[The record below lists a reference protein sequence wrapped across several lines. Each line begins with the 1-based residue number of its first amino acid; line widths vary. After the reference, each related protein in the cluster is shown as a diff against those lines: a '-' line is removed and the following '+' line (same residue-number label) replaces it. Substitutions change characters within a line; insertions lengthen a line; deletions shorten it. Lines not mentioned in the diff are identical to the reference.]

1 MVISHPSHPSTS
13 KCELAS
19 AVVTC
24 TSRGIFGTFT
34 CRYYRHKI
42 VTALYKK
49 ILSIL
54 LLTAVLA
61 LCSPLAAQTPRD
73 DSPELLYSD
82 FYRRALCLEPL
93 EAESE
98 LSPYLSHLW
107 LANLADSTQASALSD
122 IGFVLSQLGQP
133 EQAQAYLMR
142 AYRASHG
149 DHLIGEPL
157 ARMALAN
164 QDFATAEEVIT
175 ELLARVPDD
184 HFLLILLQQ
193 AYRSEEKWNKAIE
206 VGKKIVELS
215 RDDPRQVSGLAGLYM
230 QAGQQD
236 KAVELLEEYGKTHS
250 GEPTTQTVLFYLY
263 LSAGDYDRAGKALE
277 QLRKQ
282 DKGSDVVR
290 VAEVTYLARRE
301 RYRDGAKYIL
311 SQSRSEGID
320 PEQVESLIQ
329 TLYKESPSATEARR
343 EMVRVRPDIAKL
355 FPHTPQLRLGLS
367 QDYLLLGDTVAAEG
381 ILDRLVDDRVELV
394 SPYVY
399 FTDRYAAAEDTTNL
413 RHYAEAGHEALPE
426 EGVFRLYLALLA
438 VNAGDTTGYR
448 RQLDDALTV
457 VSTEDRFYPQLA
469 LLRADD
475 LSGGGDFE
483 AARPYYE
490 AAVSQ
495 PLPPA
500 YNNYAYFLTE
510 KSGTPADLDKAEKLA
525 RQAIKLDPDNG
536 TYLDTYAWV
545 LYRKGSSML
554 ALIYIKKAIEA
565 TETPDPT
572 LYEHLAEILTA
583 EGRYDEAIEAWRH
596 CLESGGDTKRVAQK
610 VEAITEM
617 KKKKAEPATD

>member
-1 MVISHPSHPSTS
+1 M
-13 KCELAS
+13 
-19 AVVTC
+19 
-24 TSRGIFGTFT
+24 
-34 CRYYRHKI
+34 
-42 VTALYKK
+42 TALYKK
-49 ILSIL
+49 ILPIL

-93 EAESE
+93 DAESE

-175 ELLARVPDD
+175 ELLERVPDD

-193 AYRSEEKWNKAIE
+193 AYRSEEKWDKAIE

-343 EMVRVRPDIAKL
+343 EVVKVRTEIAKL
-355 FPHTPQLRLGLS
+355 FPQTPQLRLGLS

-399 FTDRYAAAEDTTNL
+399 FTDRYAAAEDSTNL

-448 RQLDDALTV
+448 SQLDDALTV

-475 LSGGGDFE
+475 LSGGGNFD

-525 RQAIKLDPDNG
+525 RQAIKLEPGNG

-583 EGRYDEAIEAWRH
+583 EDRYDEAIEAWRH
-596 CLESGGDTKRVAQK
+596 CLESGGDAKLVAQK

-617 KKKKAEPATD
+617 KKKKAESASN

>member
-1 MVISHPSHPSTS
+1 M
-13 KCELAS
+13 
-19 AVVTC
+19 
-24 TSRGIFGTFT
+24 
-34 CRYYRHKI
+34 
-42 VTALYKK
+42 TALYKK
-49 ILSIL
+49 ILPIL

-61 LCSPLAAQTPRD
+61 LCSPLAAQAPRD

-93 EAESE
+93 DAENE

-193 AYRSEEKWNKAIE
+193 AYRSEEKWDKAIE

-236 KAVELLEEYGKTHS
+236 KAVKLLEEYGKTHP

-282 DKGSDVVR
+282 DKGSDVLR

-301 RYRDGAKYIL
+301 RYHEGAKYIL
-311 SQSRSEGID
+311 RQSRSEGID

-343 EMVRVRPDIAKL
+343 EVVRVRPEIAKL
-355 FPHTPQLRLGLS
+355 FPETPQLRLGLS

-475 LSGGGDFE
+475 LSGGGDFD

-525 RQAIKLDPDNG
+525 RQAIKLEPDNG

-583 EGRYDEAIEAWRH
+583 EDRYDEAIEAWRH
-596 CLESGGDTKRVAQK
+596 CLESGGDAKLVAQK
-610 VEAITEM
+610 VEVITEM
-617 KKKKAEPATD
+617 KKKKAESASN

>member
-1 MVISHPSHPSTS
+1 M
-13 KCELAS
+13 
-19 AVVTC
+19 
-24 TSRGIFGTFT
+24 
-34 CRYYRHKI
+34 
-42 VTALYKK
+42 TALYKK
-49 ILSIL
+49 ILPIL

-93 EAESE
+93 DAESE

-133 EQAQAYLMR
+133 EQAQTYLMR

-175 ELLARVPDD
+175 ELLVRVPDD

-193 AYRSEEKWNKAIE
+193 AYRSEEKWDKAIE

-236 KAVELLEEYGKTHS
+236 KAVELLEEYGKTHP
-250 GEPTTQTVLFYLY
+250 GEPSTQTVLFYLY

-311 SQSRSEGID
+311 SESRSEGID

-355 FPHTPQLRLGLS
+355 FPQTPQLRLGLS

-525 RQAIKLDPDNG
+525 RQAIKLEPDNG

-583 EGRYDEAIEAWRH
+583 EDRYDEAIEAWRH
-596 CLESGGDTKRVAQK
+596 CLESGGDAKLVAQK

>member
-1 MVISHPSHPSTS
+1 M
-13 KCELAS
+13 
-19 AVVTC
+19 
-24 TSRGIFGTFT
+24 
-34 CRYYRHKI
+34 
-42 VTALYKK
+42 YKK
-49 ILSIL
+49 ILPIL

-93 EAESE
+93 DAESE

-133 EQAQAYLMR
+133 KQAQAYLMR

-193 AYRSEEKWNKAIE
+193 AYRSEEKWDKAIE

-236 KAVELLEEYGKTHS
+236 KAMKLLEEYGKTHS

-263 LSAGDYDRAGKALE
+263 LSTGDYDRAGKALE

-301 RYRDGAKYIL
+301 RYREGAKYIL

-343 EMVRVRPDIAKL
+343 EVVKVRAEIAKL
-355 FPHTPQLRLGLS
+355 FPQTPQLRLGLS

-525 RQAIKLDPDNG
+525 RQAIKLEPDNG

-554 ALIYIKKAIEA
+554 ALVYIKKAIEA

-583 EGRYDEAIEAWRH
+583 EDRYDEAIEAWRH
-596 CLESGGDTKRVAQK
+596 CLESGGDAKLVAQK
-610 VEAITEM
+610 VEAITE
-617 KKKKAEPATD
+617 KKKSEPVID

>member
-1 MVISHPSHPSTS
+1 M
-13 KCELAS
+13 
-19 AVVTC
+19 
-24 TSRGIFGTFT
+24 
-34 CRYYRHKI
+34 
-42 VTALYKK
+42 TALYKK
-49 ILSIL
+49 ILPIL

-93 EAESE
+93 DAESE

-164 QDFATAEEVIT
+164 QDYATAEEVIT

-193 AYRSEEKWNKAIE
+193 AYRSEEKWDKAIE

-236 KAVELLEEYGKTHS
+236 KAVELLEGYGKTHS

-301 RYRDGAKYIL
+301 RYREGAKYIL
-311 SQSRSEGID
+311 RQSRSEGID

-343 EMVRVRPDIAKL
+343 EMVKVRSEIAKL
-355 FPHTPQLRLGLS
+355 FPQTPQLRLGLS

-448 RQLDDALTV
+448 RQLDEALTL

-475 LSGGGDFE
+475 LSGGGDFD

-525 RQAIKLDPDNG
+525 RQAIKLEPDNG

-554 ALIYIKKAIEA
+554 ALIYIKKAIEV

-583 EGRYDEAIEAWRH
+583 EDRYDEAIEAWRH
-596 CLESGGDTKRVAQK
+596 CLESGGDAKLVEER
-610 VEAITEM
+610 VEAIREM
-617 KKKKAEPATD
+617 KKSEPVTD

>member
-1 MVISHPSHPSTS
+1 M
-13 KCELAS
+13 
-19 AVVTC
+19 
-24 TSRGIFGTFT
+24 
-34 CRYYRHKI
+34 
-42 VTALYKK
+42 TALYKK
-49 ILSIL
+49 ILPIL

-93 EAESE
+93 DAESE

-133 EQAQAYLMR
+133 ELAQAYLTR

-175 ELLARVPDD
+175 ELLAKVPDD

-193 AYRSEEKWNKAIE
+193 AYRSEEKWDKAIE

-236 KAVELLEEYGKTHS
+236 KAMELLEEYGKTHS

-263 LSAGDYDRAGKALE
+263 LSAGDFDRAGKALE

-343 EMVRVRPDIAKL
+343 EVVKVRAEIAKL
-355 FPHTPQLRLGLS
+355 FPQTPQLRLGLS

-438 VNAGDTTGYR
+438 MNAGDTTGYR

-475 LSGGGDFE
+475 LSGGGNFD

-495 PLPPA
+495 PLPPV

-525 RQAIKLDPDNG
+525 RQAIKLEPDNG

-583 EGRYDEAIEAWRH
+583 EDRYDEAIEAWRH
-596 CLESGGDTKRVAQK
+596 CLESGGDAKLVAQK

>member
-1 MVISHPSHPSTS
+1 M
-13 KCELAS
+13 
-19 AVVTC
+19 
-24 TSRGIFGTFT
+24 
-34 CRYYRHKI
+34 
-42 VTALYKK
+42 TALYKK
-49 ILSIL
+49 ILPIL
-54 LLTAVLA
+54 LLTAVLT

-73 DSPELLYSD
+73 DSPELLFSD
-82 FYRRALCLEPL
+82 FYSRALSLEPL
-93 EAESE
+93 DAESE

-133 EQAQAYLMR
+133 EQAQTYLMR

-175 ELLARVPDD
+175 ELLARTPDD

-193 AYRSEEKWNKAIE
+193 TYRSEEKWDKAIE

-215 RDDPRQVSGLAGLYM
+215 RDDPRQVSGLAGLYV
-230 QAGQQD
+230 QAGQQG
-236 KAVELLEEYGKTHS
+236 KAVELLEEYGKTHP
-250 GEPTTQTVLFYLY
+250 GEPSTQTVLFYLY
-263 LSAGDYDRAGKALE
+263 LSASDYDRAGKALE

-301 RYRDGAKYIL
+301 RYREGAKYIL
-311 SQSRSEGID
+311 RQSRSEGID

-343 EMVRVRPDIAKL
+343 EVVKVRAEIAKL
-355 FPHTPQLRLGLS
+355 FPQTPQLRLGLS

-399 FTDRYAAAEDTTNL
+399 FTDHYAAAEDTTNL

-475 LSGGGDFE
+475 LSGGGDFD

-510 KSGTPADLDKAEKLA
+510 KSGTPTDLDKAEKLA
-525 RQAIKLDPDNG
+525 RQAIKLEPDNG

-583 EGRYDEAIEAWRH
+583 ENRYDEAIEAWRH
-596 CLESGGDTKRVAQK
+596 CLESGGDAKLVARK
-610 VEAITEM
+610 VEVITEM
-617 KKKKAEPATD
+617 KKKKAESASN

>member
-1 MVISHPSHPSTS
+1 M
-13 KCELAS
+13 
-19 AVVTC
+19 
-24 TSRGIFGTFT
+24 
-34 CRYYRHKI
+34 
-42 VTALYKK
+42 TALYKK
-49 ILSIL
+49 ILPIL
-54 LLTAVLA
+54 LLTAVLT

-73 DSPELLYSD
+73 DSPELLFSD
-82 FYRRALCLEPL
+82 FYSRALSLEPL
-93 EAESE
+93 DAESE

-133 EQAQAYLMR
+133 EQAQTYLMR

-175 ELLARVPDD
+175 ELLARTPDD

-193 AYRSEEKWNKAIE
+193 AYRSEEKWDKAIE

-215 RDDPRQVSGLAGLYM
+215 RDDPRQVSGLAGLYV
-230 QAGQQD
+230 QAGQQG
-236 KAVELLEEYGKTHS
+236 KAVELLEEYGKTHP
-250 GEPTTQTVLFYLY
+250 GEPSTQTVLFYLY
-263 LSAGDYDRAGKALE
+263 LSASDYDRAGKALE

-301 RYRDGAKYIL
+301 RYREGAKYIL
-311 SQSRSEGID
+311 RQSRSEGID

-343 EMVRVRPDIAKL
+343 EVVRVRPEIAKL
-355 FPHTPQLRLGLS
+355 FPETPQLRLGLS

-475 LSGGGDFE
+475 LSGGGDFD

-525 RQAIKLDPDNG
+525 RQAIKLEPDNG

-583 EGRYDEAIEAWRH
+583 EDRYDEAIEAWRH
-596 CLESGGDTKRVAQK
+596 CLESGGDAKLVAQK

-617 KKKKAEPATD
+617 KKKKAEPASN

>member
-1 MVISHPSHPSTS
+1 M
-13 KCELAS
+13 
-19 AVVTC
+19 
-24 TSRGIFGTFT
+24 
-34 CRYYRHKI
+34 
-42 VTALYKK
+42 TALYKK
-49 ILSIL
+49 ILPIL

-93 EAESE
+93 DAESE

-157 ARMALAN
+157 ARMALTN

-193 AYRSEEKWNKAIE
+193 AYRSEEKWDKAIE

-236 KAVELLEEYGKTHS
+236 KAVKLLEEYGKTHP
-250 GEPTTQTVLFYLY
+250 GEPSTQMVLFYLY
-263 LSAGDYDRAGKALE
+263 LSAGDYNRAGKALE

-282 DKGSDVVR
+282 GDDSDALR

-301 RYRDGAKYIL
+301 RYREGAKYIL
-311 SQSRSEGID
+311 RQSRSEGID

-343 EMVRVRPDIAKL
+343 EVVRVRPEIAKL
-355 FPHTPQLRLGLS
+355 FPETPQLRLGLS

-399 FTDRYAAAEDTTNL
+399 FTDHYAAAEDTTNL

-475 LSGGGDFE
+475 LSGGGDFD

-525 RQAIKLDPDNG
+525 RQAIKLEPDNG

-596 CLESGGDTKRVAQK
+596 CLESGGDAKLVAQK
-610 VEAITEM
+610 VEVITEM

>member
-1 MVISHPSHPSTS
+1 M
-13 KCELAS
+13 
-19 AVVTC
+19 
-24 TSRGIFGTFT
+24 
-34 CRYYRHKI
+34 
-42 VTALYKK
+42 TALYKK
-49 ILSIL
+49 ILPIL

-61 LCSPLAAQTPRD
+61 LCYPLAAQTPRD

-93 EAESE
+93 DAESE

-142 AYRASHG
+142 AYRTSHG

-193 AYRSEEKWNKAIE
+193 AYRSEEKWDKAIE

-236 KAVELLEEYGKTHS
+236 KAMELLEEYGKTHS

-282 DKGSDVVR
+282 DKGSDVLR

-343 EMVRVRPDIAKL
+343 EVVKVRADIAKL
-355 FPHTPQLRLGLS
+355 FPQTPQLRLGLS

-381 ILDRLVDDRVELV
+381 ILDKLVDDRVELV

-399 FTDRYAAAEDTTNL
+399 FTDHYAAAEDTTNL

-525 RQAIKLDPDNG
+525 RQAIKLEPDNG

-583 EGRYDEAIEAWRH
+583 EGQYDEAIEAWRH

-617 KKKKAEPATD
+617 KKSKKTEPVTD

>member
-1 MVISHPSHPSTS
+1 M
-13 KCELAS
+13 
-19 AVVTC
+19 
-24 TSRGIFGTFT
+24 
-34 CRYYRHKI
+34 
-42 VTALYKK
+42 YKK
-49 ILSIL
+49 ILPIL
-54 LLTAVLA
+54 HLTAVLA

-93 EAESE
+93 DAESE

-193 AYRSEEKWNKAIE
+193 AYRSEEKWDKAIE

-236 KAVELLEEYGKTHS
+236 KAMELLEEYGKTHS

-282 DKGSDVVR
+282 GDDSDALR

-301 RYRDGAKYIL
+301 RYREGAKYIL
-311 SQSRSEGID
+311 RQSRSEGID

-343 EMVRVRPDIAKL
+343 EVVKVRAEIAKL
-355 FPHTPQLRLGLS
+355 FPQTPQLRLGLS

-381 ILDRLVDDRVELV
+381 ILDRLVNDRVELV

-457 VSTEDRFYPQLA
+457 VSMEDRFYPQLA

-475 LSGGGDFE
+475 LSGGGNFD

-525 RQAIKLDPDNG
+525 RQAIKLEPDNG

-565 TETPDPT
+565 TEIPDPT

-583 EGRYDEAIEAWRH
+583 EDRYDEAIEAWRH

>member
-1 MVISHPSHPSTS
+1 M
-13 KCELAS
+13 
-19 AVVTC
+19 
-24 TSRGIFGTFT
+24 
-34 CRYYRHKI
+34 
-42 VTALYKK
+42 TALYKK
-49 ILSIL
+49 ILPIL
-54 LLTAVLA
+54 LLTAVLT

-73 DSPELLYSD
+73 DSPELLFSD
-82 FYRRALCLEPL
+82 FYSRALSLEPL
-93 EAESE
+93 DAESE

-133 EQAQAYLMR
+133 EQAQTYLMR

-164 QDFATAEEVIT
+164 QDFATAEEVIM
-175 ELLARVPDD
+175 ELLARTPDD

-193 AYRSEEKWNKAIE
+193 AYRSEEKWDKAIE

-215 RDDPRQVSGLAGLYM
+215 RDDPRQVSGLAGLYV
-230 QAGQQD
+230 QAGQQG
-236 KAVELLEEYGKTHS
+236 KAVELLEEYGKTHP
-250 GEPTTQTVLFYLY
+250 GEPSTQTVLFYLY
-263 LSAGDYDRAGKALE
+263 LSASDYDRAGKALE

-301 RYRDGAKYIL
+301 RYREGAKYIL
-311 SQSRSEGID
+311 RQSRSEGID

-343 EMVRVRPDIAKL
+343 EVVRVRAEIAKL
-355 FPHTPQLRLGLS
+355 FPQTPQLRLGLS

-438 VNAGDTTGYR
+438 MNAGDTTGYR

-475 LSGGGDFE
+475 LSGGGDFD

-525 RQAIKLDPDNG
+525 RQAIKLEPDNG

-583 EGRYDEAIEAWRH
+583 EDRYDEAIEAWRH
-596 CLESGGDTKRVAQK
+596 CLESGGDAKLVAQK
-610 VEAITEM
+610 VEVITEM
-617 KKKKAEPATD
+617 KKKKAESASN

>member
-1 MVISHPSHPSTS
+1 M
-13 KCELAS
+13 
-19 AVVTC
+19 
-24 TSRGIFGTFT
+24 
-34 CRYYRHKI
+34 
-42 VTALYKK
+42 TALYKK
-49 ILSIL
+49 ILPIL
-54 LLTAVLA
+54 LLTAVLT

-73 DSPELLYSD
+73 DSPELLFSD
-82 FYRRALCLEPL
+82 FYSRALSLEPL
-93 EAESE
+93 DAESE

-133 EQAQAYLMR
+133 EQAQTYLMR

-164 QDFATAEEVIT
+164 QDFATAEEVIM
-175 ELLARVPDD
+175 ELLARTPDD

-193 AYRSEEKWNKAIE
+193 AYRSEEKWDKAIE

-215 RDDPRQVSGLAGLYM
+215 RDDPRQVSGLAGLYV
-230 QAGQQD
+230 QAGQQG
-236 KAVELLEEYGKTHS
+236 KAVELLEEYGKTHP
-250 GEPTTQTVLFYLY
+250 GEPSTQTVLFYLY
-263 LSAGDYDRAGKALE
+263 LSASDYDRAGKALE

-301 RYRDGAKYIL
+301 RYREGAKYIL
-311 SQSRSEGID
+311 RQSRSEGID

-343 EMVRVRPDIAKL
+343 EVVRVRPEIAKL
-355 FPHTPQLRLGLS
+355 FPETPQLRLGLS

-475 LSGGGDFE
+475 LSGGGDFD

-525 RQAIKLDPDNG
+525 RQAIKLEPDNG

-583 EGRYDEAIEAWRH
+583 ENRYDEAIEAWRH
-596 CLESGGDTKRVAQK
+596 CLESGGDAKLVAQK
-610 VEAITEM
+610 VEVITEM
-617 KKKKAEPATD
+617 KKKKAESASN

>member
-1 MVISHPSHPSTS
+1 M
-13 KCELAS
+13 
-19 AVVTC
+19 
-24 TSRGIFGTFT
+24 
-34 CRYYRHKI
+34 
-42 VTALYKK
+42 TALYKK
-49 ILSIL
+49 ILPIL
-54 LLTAVLA
+54 LLTAVLT
-61 LCSPLAAQTPRD
+61 LCYPLAAQTPRD

-93 EAESE
+93 DAESE

-193 AYRSEEKWNKAIE
+193 AYRSEEKWDKAIE

-236 KAVELLEEYGKTHS
+236 KAMELLEEYGKTHS

-282 DKGSDVVR
+282 GDDSDALR

-343 EMVRVRPDIAKL
+343 EVVRVRSEIAKL
-355 FPHTPQLRLGLS
+355 FPQTPQLRLGLS

-475 LSGGGDFE
+475 LSGGGDFD

-525 RQAIKLDPDNG
+525 RQAIKLEPDNG

-583 EGRYDEAIEAWRH
+583 EDRYDEAIEAWRH
-596 CLESGGDTKRVAQK
+596 CLESGGDAKLVEEK

>member
-1 MVISHPSHPSTS
+1 MAP
-13 KCELAS
+13 ADAGS

-49 ILSIL
+49 ILPIL

-93 EAESE
+93 DVESE

-193 AYRSEEKWNKAIE
+193 AYRSEEKWDKAIE

-301 RYRDGAKYIL
+301 RYREGAKYIL
-311 SQSRSEGID
+311 RQSRSEGID

-343 EMVRVRPDIAKL
+343 EMVKVRSEIAKL
-355 FPHTPQLRLGLS
+355 FPQTPQLRLGLS

-438 VNAGDTTGYR
+438 MNAGDTTGYR

-525 RQAIKLDPDNG
+525 RQAIKLEPDNG

-583 EGRYDEAIEAWRH
+583 EDRYDEAIEAWRH
-596 CLESGGDTKRVAQK
+596 CLESGGDAKLVAQK

>member
-1 MVISHPSHPSTS
+1 M
-13 KCELAS
+13 
-19 AVVTC
+19 
-24 TSRGIFGTFT
+24 
-34 CRYYRHKI
+34 
-42 VTALYKK
+42 TALYKK
-49 ILSIL
+49 ILPIL

-93 EAESE
+93 DAESE

-133 EQAQAYLMR
+133 ELAQAYLMR

-193 AYRSEEKWNKAIE
+193 AYRSEEKWDKAIE

-282 DKGSDVVR
+282 NKESDVVR

-301 RYRDGAKYIL
+301 RYRESAKYIL

-343 EMVRVRPDIAKL
+343 EVVKVRADIAKL
-355 FPHTPQLRLGLS
+355 FPQTPQLRLGLS

-438 VNAGDTTGYR
+438 VNAGDTTSYR

-525 RQAIKLDPDNG
+525 RQAIKLEPDNG

-554 ALIYIKKAIEA
+554 ALVYIKKAIEA

-583 EGRYDEAIEAWRH
+583 EDRYDEAIEAWRH
-596 CLESGGDTKRVAQK
+596 CLESGGDAKLVAQK
-610 VEAITEM
+610 MEAITE
-617 KKKKAEPATD
+617 KKKSEPVID

>member
-1 MVISHPSHPSTS
+1 M
-13 KCELAS
+13 
-19 AVVTC
+19 
-24 TSRGIFGTFT
+24 
-34 CRYYRHKI
+34 
-42 VTALYKK
+42 TALYKK
-49 ILSIL
+49 ILPIL

-61 LCSPLAAQTPRD
+61 LCYPLAAQTPRD

-93 EAESE
+93 DAESE

-164 QDFATAEEVIT
+164 QDYATAEEVIT

-193 AYRSEEKWNKAIE
+193 AYRSEEKWDKAIE

-236 KAVELLEEYGKTHS
+236 KAMELLEEYGKTHS

-282 DKGSDVVR
+282 DKGSDVLR

-343 EMVRVRPDIAKL
+343 EVVKVRADIAKL
-355 FPHTPQLRLGLS
+355 FPQTPQLRLGLS

-381 ILDRLVDDRVELV
+381 ILDKLVDDRVELV

-399 FTDRYAAAEDTTNL
+399 FTDHYAAAEDTTNL

-525 RQAIKLDPDNG
+525 RQAIKLEPDNG

-583 EGRYDEAIEAWRH
+583 EDRYDEAIEAWRH
-596 CLESGGDTKRVAQK
+596 CLESGGDAKLVEEK

>member
-1 MVISHPSHPSTS
+1 M
-13 KCELAS
+13 
-19 AVVTC
+19 
-24 TSRGIFGTFT
+24 
-34 CRYYRHKI
+34 
-42 VTALYKK
+42 TALYKK
-49 ILSIL
+49 ILPIL
-54 LLTAVLA
+54 LLTAVLT
-61 LCSPLAAQTPRD
+61 LCSPIAAQTPRD
-73 DSPELLYSD
+73 DSPELLFSD
-82 FYRRALCLEPL
+82 FYSRALSLEPL
-93 EAESE
+93 DTESE

-133 EQAQAYLMR
+133 EQAQTYLMR

-164 QDFATAEEVIT
+164 QDFATAEEVIM
-175 ELLARVPDD
+175 ELLARTPDD

-193 AYRSEEKWNKAIE
+193 AYRSEEKWDKAIE

-215 RDDPRQVSGLAGLYM
+215 RDDPRQVSGLAGLYV
-230 QAGQQD
+230 QAGQQG
-236 KAVELLEEYGKTHS
+236 KAVELLEEYGKTHP
-250 GEPTTQTVLFYLY
+250 GEPSTQTVLFYLY
-263 LSAGDYDRAGKALE
+263 LSASDYDRAGKALE

-301 RYRDGAKYIL
+301 RYREGAKYIL
-311 SQSRSEGID
+311 RQSRSEGID

-343 EMVRVRPDIAKL
+343 EVVRVRPEIAKL
-355 FPHTPQLRLGLS
+355 FPETPQLRLGLS

-399 FTDRYAAAEDTTNL
+399 FTDHYAAAEDTTNL

-475 LSGGGDFE
+475 LSGGGDFD

-525 RQAIKLDPDNG
+525 RQAIKLEPDNG

-572 LYEHLAEILTA
+572 LYKHLAEILTA
-583 EGRYDEAIEAWRH
+583 EDRYDEAIEAWRH
-596 CLESGGDTKRVAQK
+596 CLESGGDAKLVAQK
-610 VEAITEM
+610 VEVITEM

>member
-1 MVISHPSHPSTS
+1 M
-13 KCELAS
+13 
-19 AVVTC
+19 
-24 TSRGIFGTFT
+24 
-34 CRYYRHKI
+34 
-42 VTALYKK
+42 TALYKK
-49 ILSIL
+49 ILPIL

-93 EAESE
+93 DAESE

-133 EQAQAYLMR
+133 EQAQAYLLH

-193 AYRSEEKWNKAIE
+193 AYRSEEKWDKAIE

-236 KAVELLEEYGKTHS
+236 KAMKLLEEYGKTHS

-263 LSAGDYDRAGKALE
+263 LSAGDYNRAGKALE

-282 DKGSDVVR
+282 GDDSDALR

-301 RYRDGAKYIL
+301 WYREGAKYIL
-311 SQSRSEGID
+311 RQSRSEGID

-343 EMVRVRPDIAKL
+343 EIVKVRADIAKL
-355 FPHTPQLRLGLS
+355 FPQTPQLRLGLS

-525 RQAIKLDPDNG
+525 RQAIKLEPDNG

-583 EGRYDEAIEAWRH
+583 EDRYDEAIEAWRH
-596 CLESGGDTKRVAQK
+596 CLESGGDAKLVAQK
-610 VEAITEM
+610 VEVITEM

>member
-1 MVISHPSHPSTS
+1 M
-13 KCELAS
+13 
-19 AVVTC
+19 
-24 TSRGIFGTFT
+24 
-34 CRYYRHKI
+34 
-42 VTALYKK
+42 TALYKK
-49 ILSIL
+49 ILPIL

-61 LCSPLAAQTPRD
+61 LCYPLAAQTPRD

-93 EAESE
+93 DAESE

-133 EQAQAYLMR
+133 EQAQVYLMR

-193 AYRSEEKWNKAIE
+193 AYRSEEKWDKAIE

-236 KAVELLEEYGKTHS
+236 KAMELLEEYGKTHS

-282 DKGSDVVR
+282 NKGSDVVR

-311 SQSRSEGID
+311 SESRSEGID

-343 EMVRVRPDIAKL
+343 EVVKVRAEIAKL
-355 FPHTPQLRLGLS
+355 FPQTPQLRLGLS

-475 LSGGGDFE
+475 LSGGGNFD

-525 RQAIKLDPDNG
+525 RQAIKLEPDNG

-583 EGRYDEAIEAWRH
+583 EDRYDEAIEAWRH
-596 CLESGGDTKRVAQK
+596 CLESGGDAKLVAQK
-610 VEAITEM
+610 VEVITEM

>member
-1 MVISHPSHPSTS
+1 M
-13 KCELAS
+13 
-19 AVVTC
+19 
-24 TSRGIFGTFT
+24 
-34 CRYYRHKI
+34 
-42 VTALYKK
+42 TALYKK
-49 ILSIL
+49 ILPIL

-93 EAESE
+93 DAESE

-164 QDFATAEEVIT
+164 QDYATAEEVIT

-193 AYRSEEKWNKAIE
+193 AYRSEEKWDKAIE

-236 KAVELLEEYGKTHS
+236 KAMELLEEYGKTHS

-282 DKGSDVVR
+282 NKGSDVVR

-301 RYRDGAKYIL
+301 RYRKGAKYIL

-343 EMVRVRPDIAKL
+343 EVVKVRADIAKL
-355 FPHTPQLRLGLS
+355 FPQTPQLRLGLS

-381 ILDRLVDDRVELV
+381 ILDKLVDDRVELV

-399 FTDRYAAAEDTTNL
+399 FTDHYAAAEDTTNL

-525 RQAIKLDPDNG
+525 RQAIKLEPDNG

-583 EGRYDEAIEAWRH
+583 EDRYDEAIEAWRH
-596 CLESGGDTKRVAQK
+596 CLESGGDAKLVAQK

>member
-1 MVISHPSHPSTS
+1 M
-13 KCELAS
+13 
-19 AVVTC
+19 
-24 TSRGIFGTFT
+24 
-34 CRYYRHKI
+34 
-42 VTALYKK
+42 TALYKK
-49 ILSIL
+49 ILPIL

-61 LCSPLAAQTPRD
+61 LCYPLAAQTPRD

-82 FYRRALCLEPL
+82 FYRRALCREPL
-93 EAESE
+93 DAESE

-133 EQAQAYLMR
+133 EQAQVYLMR

-193 AYRSEEKWNKAIE
+193 AYRSEEKWDKAIE

-236 KAVELLEEYGKTHS
+236 KAVELLEEYGKTHP
-250 GEPTTQTVLFYLY
+250 GEPSTQTVLFYLY
-263 LSAGDYDRAGKALE
+263 LSTGDYDHAGKALE

-282 DKGSDVVR
+282 NKGSDVVR

-301 RYRDGAKYIL
+301 QYREGAKYIL
-311 SQSRSEGID
+311 RQSRSEGID

-343 EMVRVRPDIAKL
+343 EIVKVRADIAKL
-355 FPHTPQLRLGLS
+355 FPQTPQLRLGLS

-510 KSGTPADLDKAEKLA
+510 KSGSPADLDKAEKLA
-525 RQAIKLDPDNG
+525 RQAIKLEPDNG

-583 EGRYDEAIEAWRH
+583 EDRYDEAIEAWRH
-596 CLESGGDTKRVAQK
+596 CLESGGDAKLVAQK

>member
-1 MVISHPSHPSTS
+1 M
-13 KCELAS
+13 
-19 AVVTC
+19 
-24 TSRGIFGTFT
+24 
-34 CRYYRHKI
+34 
-42 VTALYKK
+42 TALYKK
-49 ILSIL
+49 ILPIL
-54 LLTAVLA
+54 LLTAVLT

-73 DSPELLYSD
+73 DSPELLFSD
-82 FYRRALCLEPL
+82 FYSRALSLEPL
-93 EAESE
+93 DAESE

-133 EQAQAYLMR
+133 EQAQTYLMR

-175 ELLARVPDD
+175 ELLARTPDD

-193 AYRSEEKWNKAIE
+193 AYRSEEKWDKAIE

-215 RDDPRQVSGLAGLYM
+215 RDDPRQVSGLAGLYV
-230 QAGQQD
+230 QAGQQG
-236 KAVELLEEYGKTHS
+236 KAVELLEEYGKTHP
-250 GEPTTQTVLFYLY
+250 GEPSTQTVLFYLY
-263 LSAGDYDRAGKALE
+263 LSASDYDRAGKALE

-301 RYRDGAKYIL
+301 RYREGAKYIL
-311 SQSRSEGID
+311 RQSRSEGID

-343 EMVRVRPDIAKL
+343 EVVRVRPEIAKL
-355 FPHTPQLRLGLS
+355 FPETPQLRLGLS

-475 LSGGGDFE
+475 LSGGGDFD

-525 RQAIKLDPDNG
+525 RQAIKLEPGNG

-596 CLESGGDTKRVAQK
+596 CLESGGDAKLVAQK
-610 VEAITEM
+610 VEVITEM

>member
-1 MVISHPSHPSTS
+1 M
-13 KCELAS
+13 
-19 AVVTC
+19 
-24 TSRGIFGTFT
+24 
-34 CRYYRHKI
+34 
-42 VTALYKK
+42 TALYKK
-49 ILSIL
+49 ILPIL

-61 LCSPLAAQTPRD
+61 LCYPLAAQTPRD

-93 EAESE
+93 DAESE

-193 AYRSEEKWNKAIE
+193 AYRSEEKWDKAIE

-301 RYRDGAKYIL
+301 RYREGAKYIL

-343 EMVRVRPDIAKL
+343 EVVKVRSEIAKL
-355 FPHTPQLRLGLS
+355 FPQTPQLRLGLS

-438 VNAGDTTGYR
+438 MNAGDTTGYR

-475 LSGGGDFE
+475 LSGGGDFD

-525 RQAIKLDPDNG
+525 RQAIKLEPDNG

-583 EGRYDEAIEAWRH
+583 EDRYDEAIEAWRH
-596 CLESGGDTKRVAQK
+596 CLESGGDAKLVEEK

>member
-1 MVISHPSHPSTS
+1 M
-13 KCELAS
+13 
-19 AVVTC
+19 
-24 TSRGIFGTFT
+24 
-34 CRYYRHKI
+34 
-42 VTALYKK
+42 TALYKK
-49 ILSIL
+49 ILPIL

-61 LCSPLAAQTPRD
+61 LCYPLAAQTPRD

-82 FYRRALCLEPL
+82 FYRRALCMEPL
-93 EAESE
+93 DAESE

-193 AYRSEEKWNKAIE
+193 AYRSEEKWDKAIE

-236 KAVELLEEYGKTHS
+236 KAMELLEEYGKTHP
-250 GEPTTQTVLFYLY
+250 GEPSTQTVLFYLY

-282 DKGSDVVR
+282 NKGSDVVR

-343 EMVRVRPDIAKL
+343 EVVKVRADIAKL
-355 FPHTPQLRLGLS
+355 FPQTPQLRLGLS

-381 ILDRLVDDRVELV
+381 ILDKLVDDRVELV

-475 LSGGGDFE
+475 LSGGGDFD

-525 RQAIKLDPDNG
+525 RQAIKLEPDNG

-583 EGRYDEAIEAWRH
+583 EDRYDEAIEAWRH
-596 CLESGGDTKRVAQK
+596 CLESGGDAKLVAQK

>member
-1 MVISHPSHPSTS
+1 MRDP
-13 KCELAS
+13 CGR

-49 ILSIL
+49 ILPIL

-93 EAESE
+93 DAESE

-193 AYRSEEKWNKAIE
+193 AYRSEEKWDKAIE

-236 KAVELLEEYGKTHS
+236 KAMELLEEYGKTHS

-282 DKGSDVVR
+282 DKGSDVLR

-343 EMVRVRPDIAKL
+343 EVVKVRADIAKL
-355 FPHTPQLRLGLS
+355 FPQTPQLRLGLS

-490 AAVSQ
+490 AAASQ

-525 RQAIKLDPDNG
+525 RQAIKLEPDNG

-583 EGRYDEAIEAWRH
+583 EDRYDEAIEAWRH
-596 CLESGGDTKRVAQK
+596 CLESGGDAKLVAQK

>member
-1 MVISHPSHPSTS
+1 M
-13 KCELAS
+13 
-19 AVVTC
+19 
-24 TSRGIFGTFT
+24 
-34 CRYYRHKI
+34 
-42 VTALYKK
+42 TALYKK
-49 ILSIL
+49 ILPIL

-93 EAESE
+93 DTESE

-193 AYRSEEKWNKAIE
+193 AYRSEEKWDKAIE
-206 VGKKIVELS
+206 VGQKIVELS

-236 KAVELLEEYGKTHS
+236 KAMELLEEYGKTHS

-343 EMVRVRPDIAKL
+343 EVVKVRADIAKL
-355 FPHTPQLRLGLS
+355 FPQTPQLRLGLS

-510 KSGTPADLDKAEKLA
+510 KSGSPADLDKAEKLA
-525 RQAIKLDPDNG
+525 RQAIKLEPDNG

-583 EGRYDEAIEAWRH
+583 EDRYDEAIEAWRH
-596 CLESGGDTKRVAQK
+596 CLESGGDAKLVAQK

>member
-1 MVISHPSHPSTS
+1 M
-13 KCELAS
+13 
-19 AVVTC
+19 
-24 TSRGIFGTFT
+24 
-34 CRYYRHKI
+34 
-42 VTALYKK
+42 TALYKK
-49 ILSIL
+49 ILPIL
-54 LLTAVLA
+54 LLTAVLT

-73 DSPELLYSD
+73 DSPELLFSD
-82 FYRRALCLEPL
+82 FYSRALSLEPL
-93 EAESE
+93 DAENE

-133 EQAQAYLMR
+133 EQAQTYLMR

-175 ELLARVPDD
+175 ELLARTPDD

-193 AYRSEEKWNKAIE
+193 AYRSEEKWDKAIE

-215 RDDPRQVSGLAGLYM
+215 RDDPRQVSGLAGLYV
-230 QAGQQD
+230 QAGQQG
-236 KAVELLEEYGKTHS
+236 KAVELLEEYGKTHP
-250 GEPTTQTVLFYLY
+250 GEPSTQTVLFYLY
-263 LSAGDYDRAGKALE
+263 LSADDYDRAGKALE

-301 RYRDGAKYIL
+301 RYREGAKYIL
-311 SQSRSEGID
+311 RQSRSEGID

-343 EMVRVRPDIAKL
+343 EVVRVRPEIAKL
-355 FPHTPQLRLGLS
+355 FPETPQLRLGLS

-399 FTDRYAAAEDTTNL
+399 FTDHYAAAEDTTNL

-475 LSGGGDFE
+475 LSGGGDFD

-525 RQAIKLDPDNG
+525 RQAIKLEPDNG

-565 TETPDPT
+565 TETPDPM

-583 EGRYDEAIEAWRH
+583 EDRYDEAIEAWRH
-596 CLESGGDTKRVAQK
+596 CLESGGDAKLVAQK
-610 VEAITEM
+610 VEVITEM

>member
-1 MVISHPSHPSTS
+1 M
-13 KCELAS
+13 
-19 AVVTC
+19 
-24 TSRGIFGTFT
+24 
-34 CRYYRHKI
+34 
-42 VTALYKK
+42 TALYKK
-49 ILSIL
+49 ILPIL

-61 LCSPLAAQTPRD
+61 LCYPLAAQTPRD

-93 EAESE
+93 DAESE

-193 AYRSEEKWNKAIE
+193 AYRSEEKWDKAIE

-236 KAVELLEEYGKTHS
+236 KAMELLEEYGKTHS

-301 RYRDGAKYIL
+301 RYREGAKYIL

-343 EMVRVRPDIAKL
+343 EVVKVRADIAKL
-355 FPHTPQLRLGLS
+355 FPQTPQLRLGLS

-525 RQAIKLDPDNG
+525 RQAIKLEPDNG

-583 EGRYDEAIEAWRH
+583 EDRYDEAIEAWRH
-596 CLESGGDTKRVAQK
+596 CLESGGDAKLVAQK

>member
-1 MVISHPSHPSTS
+1 M
-13 KCELAS
+13 
-19 AVVTC
+19 
-24 TSRGIFGTFT
+24 
-34 CRYYRHKI
+34 
-42 VTALYKK
+42 TALYKK
-49 ILSIL
+49 ILPIL

-61 LCSPLAAQTPRD
+61 LCYPLAAQTPRD

-93 EAESE
+93 DAESE

-193 AYRSEEKWNKAIE
+193 AYRSEEKWDKAIE

-236 KAVELLEEYGKTHS
+236 KAVKLLEEYGKTHP
-250 GEPTTQTVLFYLY
+250 GEPSTQTVLFYLY

-290 VAEVTYLARRE
+290 VAEVTYLARRK
-301 RYRDGAKYIL
+301 RYREGAKYIL
-311 SQSRSEGID
+311 RQSRSEGID

-343 EMVRVRPDIAKL
+343 EVGKVRSEIAKL
-355 FPHTPQLRLGLS
+355 FPQTPQLRLGLS

-525 RQAIKLDPDNG
+525 RQAIKLEPDNG

-583 EGRYDEAIEAWRH
+583 EGRYDEAVEAWRH
-596 CLESGGDTKRVAQK
+596 CLGSGGDAKLVEER

-617 KKKKAEPATD
+617 KKSEPVTD

>member
-1 MVISHPSHPSTS
+1 M
-13 KCELAS
+13 
-19 AVVTC
+19 
-24 TSRGIFGTFT
+24 
-34 CRYYRHKI
+34 
-42 VTALYKK
+42 TALYKK
-49 ILSIL
+49 ILPIL

-93 EAESE
+93 DAESE

-193 AYRSEEKWNKAIE
+193 AYRSEEKWDKAIE

-236 KAVELLEEYGKTHS
+236 KAVELLEEYGKTHP
-250 GEPTTQTVLFYLY
+250 GEPSTQTVLFYLY

-282 DKGSDVVR
+282 NKGSDVVR

-343 EMVRVRPDIAKL
+343 EVVKVRADIAKL
-355 FPHTPQLRLGLS
+355 FPQTPQLRLGLS

-381 ILDRLVDDRVELV
+381 ILDRLVDDRMELV

-525 RQAIKLDPDNG
+525 RQAIKLEPDNG

-583 EGRYDEAIEAWRH
+583 EDRYDEAIEAWRH

>member
-1 MVISHPSHPSTS
+1 MRHP
-13 KCELAS
+13 CGR

-49 ILSIL
+49 ILPIL

-133 EQAQAYLMR
+133 KQAQAYLMR

-184 HFLLILLQQ
+184 HFLLILFQQ
-193 AYRSEEKWNKAIE
+193 AYRSEEKWDKAIE
-206 VGKKIVELS
+206 VGQKIVELS

-236 KAVELLEEYGKTHS
+236 KAVKLLEEYGKTHP
-250 GEPTTQTVLFYLY
+250 GEPSTQTVLFYLY

-282 DKGSDVVR
+282 GDDSNALR

-301 RYRDGAKYIL
+301 RYREGAKYIL
-311 SQSRSEGID
+311 RQSRSEGID

-343 EMVRVRPDIAKL
+343 EVVKVRADIAKL
-355 FPHTPQLRLGLS
+355 FPQTPQLRLGLS

-525 RQAIKLDPDNG
+525 RQAIKLEPDNG

-583 EGRYDEAIEAWRH
+583 EDRYDEAIEAWRH

>member
-1 MVISHPSHPSTS
+1 M
-13 KCELAS
+13 
-19 AVVTC
+19 
-24 TSRGIFGTFT
+24 
-34 CRYYRHKI
+34 
-42 VTALYKK
+42 TALYKK
-49 ILSIL
+49 ILPIL

-93 EAESE
+93 DAESE

-175 ELLARVPDD
+175 ELLAKVPDD

-193 AYRSEEKWNKAIE
+193 AYRSEEKWDKAIE

-236 KAVELLEEYGKTHS
+236 KAMELLEEYGKTHS

-301 RYRDGAKYIL
+301 RYREGAKYIL

-343 EMVRVRPDIAKL
+343 EVVKVRADIAKL
-355 FPHTPQLRLGLS
+355 FPQTPQLRLGLS

-525 RQAIKLDPDNG
+525 RQAIKLEPDNG

-583 EGRYDEAIEAWRH
+583 EDRYDEAIEAWRH
-596 CLESGGDTKRVAQK
+596 CLESGGDAKLVAQK

>member
-1 MVISHPSHPSTS
+1 M
-13 KCELAS
+13 
-19 AVVTC
+19 
-24 TSRGIFGTFT
+24 
-34 CRYYRHKI
+34 
-42 VTALYKK
+42 TALYKK
-49 ILSIL
+49 ILPIL
-54 LLTAVLA
+54 LLTAVLT
-61 LCSPLAAQTPRD
+61 LCYPLAAQTPRD

-82 FYRRALCLEPL
+82 FYRRALCMEPL
-93 EAESE
+93 DAESE

-193 AYRSEEKWNKAIE
+193 AYRSEEKWDKAIE
-206 VGKKIVELS
+206 VGKKIIELS

-236 KAVELLEEYGKTHS
+236 KAVKLLEEYGKTHS

-343 EMVRVRPDIAKL
+343 EVVKVRAEIAKL
-355 FPHTPQLRLGLS
+355 FPQTPQLRLGLS

-525 RQAIKLDPDNG
+525 RQAIKLEPDNG

-583 EGRYDEAIEAWRH
+583 EDRYDEAIEAWRH

>member
-1 MVISHPSHPSTS
+1 M
-13 KCELAS
+13 
-19 AVVTC
+19 
-24 TSRGIFGTFT
+24 
-34 CRYYRHKI
+34 
-42 VTALYKK
+42 TALYKK
-49 ILSIL
+49 ILPIL
-54 LLTAVLA
+54 LLTAVLT

-73 DSPELLYSD
+73 DSPELLFSD
-82 FYRRALCLEPL
+82 FYSRALSLEPL
-93 EAESE
+93 DAESE

-133 EQAQAYLMR
+133 EQAQTYLMR

-164 QDFATAEEVIT
+164 QDFTTAEEVIT
-175 ELLARVPDD
+175 ELLARTPDD

-193 AYRSEEKWNKAIE
+193 AYRSEEKWDKAIE

-215 RDDPRQVSGLAGLYM
+215 RDDPRQVSGLAGLYV
-230 QAGQQD
+230 QAGQQG
-236 KAVELLEEYGKTHS
+236 KAVELLEEYGKTHP
-250 GEPTTQTVLFYLY
+250 GEPSTQTVLFYLY
-263 LSAGDYDRAGKALE
+263 LSASDYDRAGKALE

-301 RYRDGAKYIL
+301 RYREGAKYIL
-311 SQSRSEGID
+311 RQSRSEGID

-343 EMVRVRPDIAKL
+343 EVVRVRPEIAKL
-355 FPHTPQLRLGLS
+355 FPETPQLRLGLS

-399 FTDRYAAAEDTTNL
+399 FTDHYAAAEDTTNL

-475 LSGGGDFE
+475 LSGGGDFD

-525 RQAIKLDPDNG
+525 RQAIKLEPDNG

-583 EGRYDEAIEAWRH
+583 EDRYDEAIEAWRH
-596 CLESGGDTKRVAQK
+596 CLESGGDAKLVAQK

-617 KKKKAEPATD
+617 KKKKAESASN

>member
-1 MVISHPSHPSTS
+1 M
-13 KCELAS
+13 
-19 AVVTC
+19 
-24 TSRGIFGTFT
+24 
-34 CRYYRHKI
+34 
-42 VTALYKK
+42 TALYKK
-49 ILSIL
+49 ILPIL

-61 LCSPLAAQTPRD
+61 LCSPLAAQTTRD
-73 DSPELLYSD
+73 DSPELLFSD
-82 FYRRALCLEPL
+82 FYSRALSLEPL
-93 EAESE
+93 DAESE

-133 EQAQAYLMR
+133 EQAQTYLMR

-175 ELLARVPDD
+175 ELLARTPDD

-193 AYRSEEKWNKAIE
+193 AYRSEEKWDKAIE

-215 RDDPRQVSGLAGLYM
+215 RDDPRQVSGLAGLYV
-230 QAGQQD
+230 QAGQQG
-236 KAVELLEEYGKTHS
+236 KAVELLEEYGKTHP
-250 GEPTTQTVLFYLY
+250 GEPSTQTVLFYLY
-263 LSAGDYDRAGKALE
+263 LSASDYDRAGKALE

-301 RYRDGAKYIL
+301 RYREGAKYIL
-311 SQSRSEGID
+311 RQSRSEGID

-343 EMVRVRPDIAKL
+343 EVVRVRPEIAKL
-355 FPHTPQLRLGLS
+355 FPQTPQLRLGLS
-367 QDYLLLGDTVAAEG
+367 QDYLLLGDTVAAEE
-381 ILDRLVDDRVELV
+381 ILDKLVDDRVELV

-438 VNAGDTTGYR
+438 MNAGDTTGYR
-448 RQLDDALTV
+448 RQLDDALTL

-475 LSGGGDFE
+475 LSGGGNFD

-525 RQAIKLDPDNG
+525 RQAIKLEPDNG

-596 CLESGGDTKRVAQK
+596 CLESGGDAKLVAQK

>member
-1 MVISHPSHPSTS
+1 M
-13 KCELAS
+13 
-19 AVVTC
+19 
-24 TSRGIFGTFT
+24 
-34 CRYYRHKI
+34 
-42 VTALYKK
+42 TALYKK
-49 ILSIL
+49 ILPIL

-61 LCSPLAAQTPRD
+61 LCYPLAAQTPRD

-93 EAESE
+93 DAESE

-133 EQAQAYLMR
+133 EQAQTYLMR

-193 AYRSEEKWNKAIE
+193 AYRSEEKWDKAIE

-236 KAVELLEEYGKTHS
+236 KAMELLEEYGKTHS

-301 RYRDGAKYIL
+301 RYREGAKYIL

-343 EMVRVRPDIAKL
+343 EVVKVRAEIAKL
-355 FPHTPQLRLGLS
+355 FPQTPQLRLGLS

-475 LSGGGDFE
+475 LSGGGNFD

-525 RQAIKLDPDNG
+525 RQAIKLEPDNG

-583 EGRYDEAIEAWRH
+583 EDRYDEAIEAWRH

>member
-1 MVISHPSHPSTS
+1 M
-13 KCELAS
+13 
-19 AVVTC
+19 
-24 TSRGIFGTFT
+24 
-34 CRYYRHKI
+34 
-42 VTALYKK
+42 TALYKK
-49 ILSIL
+49 ILPIL

-61 LCSPLAAQTPRD
+61 LCYPLAAQTPRD

-93 EAESE
+93 DAESE

-193 AYRSEEKWNKAIE
+193 AYRSEEKWDKAIE
-206 VGKKIVELS
+206 AGKKIVELS

-236 KAVELLEEYGKTHS
+236 KAVKLLEEYGKTHP
-250 GEPTTQTVLFYLY
+250 GEPSTQTVLFYLY

-282 DKGSDVVR
+282 NKGSDVVR

-343 EMVRVRPDIAKL
+343 EVVKVRADIAKL
-355 FPHTPQLRLGLS
+355 FPQTPQLRLGLS

-399 FTDRYAAAEDTTNL
+399 FTDHYAAAEDTTNL

-475 LSGGGDFE
+475 LSGGGDFD

-525 RQAIKLDPDNG
+525 RQAIKLEPDNG

-583 EGRYDEAIEAWRH
+583 EDRYDEAIEAWRH
-596 CLESGGDTKRVAQK
+596 CLESGGDAKLVAQK

>member
-1 MVISHPSHPSTS
+1 M
-13 KCELAS
+13 
-19 AVVTC
+19 
-24 TSRGIFGTFT
+24 
-34 CRYYRHKI
+34 
-42 VTALYKK
+42 TALYKK
-49 ILSIL
+49 ILPIL

-93 EAESE
+93 DAESE

-133 EQAQAYLMR
+133 EQAQTYLMR

-175 ELLARVPDD
+175 ELLIRVPDD

-193 AYRSEEKWNKAIE
+193 AYRSEEKWDKAIE

-263 LSAGDYDRAGKALE
+263 LSAGDFDRAGKALE

-343 EMVRVRPDIAKL
+343 EVVKVRAEIAKL
-355 FPHTPQLRLGLS
+355 FPQTPQLRLGLS

-438 VNAGDTTGYR
+438 MNAGDTTGYR

-525 RQAIKLDPDNG
+525 RQAIKLEPDNG

-583 EGRYDEAIEAWRH
+583 EDRYDEAIEAWRH
-596 CLESGGDTKRVAQK
+596 CLESGGDAKLVAQK
-610 VEAITEM
+610 VEDITEM

>member
-1 MVISHPSHPSTS
+1 M
-13 KCELAS
+13 
-19 AVVTC
+19 
-24 TSRGIFGTFT
+24 
-34 CRYYRHKI
+34 
-42 VTALYKK
+42 TALYKK
-49 ILSIL
+49 ILPIL

-61 LCSPLAAQTPRD
+61 LCSPLVAQTPRD

-93 EAESE
+93 DAESE

-149 DHLIGEPL
+149 DHLVGEPL

-193 AYRSEEKWNKAIE
+193 AYRSEEKWDKAIE

-236 KAVELLEEYGKTHS
+236 KAMELLEEYGKTHS

-282 DKGSDVVR
+282 GDDSDALR

-301 RYRDGAKYIL
+301 RYREGAKYIL

-343 EMVRVRPDIAKL
+343 EVVKVRADIAKL
-355 FPHTPQLRLGLS
+355 FPQTPQLRLGLS

-381 ILDRLVDDRVELV
+381 ILDKLVDDRVELV

-399 FTDRYAAAEDTTNL
+399 FTDRYAATEDTTNL

-583 EGRYDEAIEAWRH
+583 EDRYDEAIEAWRH